1 MNITPRVTFLFS
13 LGLTLATLITPERAR
28 AQAPGAMS
36 APPAAP
42 APTSA
47 APASGAPKEG
57 PLGNDIPMFD
67 GGNNVV
73 SWQGKHWNIDNQR
86 LFRARLEKFLNAP
99 EQTDA
104 DSKAYQDLLSQIME
118 LLSPEG
124 FKSKNLNTA
133 WALLHKASNYQIDAH
148 LCDSLAD
155 AVYATWLSKNEQSSL
170 DDAQHDLDEQR
181 STLVWNAKIEQQD
194 TAALSSPSM
203 PHDKAAQQE
212 WINQQKEAKTTAMA
226 PYVQRLAEVNAMMLA
241 AKASR
246 EASLIQSKIEFQ
258 SLLVQ
263 LFMQRRFQHVVMGT
277 RFYRYLFGDGD
288 TSLHISKE
296 TQNMFMQTSGMP
308 PTLGVLDSLADESMR
323 DVKEGVD
330 AYLFLLDKKELAS
343 ATERLGE
350 TFVLGEYMPELRN
363 LSRDKKREALVF
375 AQKENQL
382 LSAIDVKDYE
392 LADKLTTELQK
403 LATDFDASKPLAAI
417 QTAKT
422 VSTMHLAKA
431 KSAAS
436 SGDQNTV
443 ETEIKAA
450 MEIWPRNPDVAKISD
465 VINTKSD
472 VMQQALNDLDHLVSQ
487 HNYRQIFEDRVRFMT
502 ATSFSPDRQ
511 ATLKKVL
518 EQMQEVEEAITRSKE
533 IAKHGDAAGAW
544 EGVEKESQKFSDD
557 PKLNQLRAQFTTDA
571 ATFVHNIKTA
581 QDLEKKGETGSSLA
595 WYLKSQRL
603 YPESEYAQEGIERL
617 VKHILP
623 DAS

>member
-323 DVKEGVD
+323 DVKEGVE